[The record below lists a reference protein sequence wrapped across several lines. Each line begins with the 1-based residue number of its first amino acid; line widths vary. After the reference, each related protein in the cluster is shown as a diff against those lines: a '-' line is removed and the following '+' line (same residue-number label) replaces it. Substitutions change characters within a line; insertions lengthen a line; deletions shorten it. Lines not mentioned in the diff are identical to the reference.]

1 MNYLFCIIDDD
12 IAIRRMLRE
21 IIREGQLGEV
31 VGEAERGDTALK
43 FLTST
48 QVDIILVDLL
58 LPDTDGITLVR
69 SIKAMMDSACVMIS
83 EVQAKEMVGEAYAAG
98 IEFFIHKPLNS
109 REVQAVLGKVCETLR
124 LRRAVSSIYRS
135 VSEVASVN
143 VPAPASRTDRARQ
156 KMRAVLHDMG
166 IGGDTGARDLEETAL
181 FIVNSQVGDMFSVKD
196 LLGFHAGDGQAS
208 QKAAEQRMR
217 RAVSAA
223 LRHLAALGLEDYS
236 NPRFENYAAT
246 FFDFSEV
253 RRVMRS
259 LERGENYGGK
269 ISLKC
274 FLSALAHHSLTS

>member
-1 MNYLFCIIDDD
+1 MNYLFYIIDDD

-69 SIKAMMDSACVMIS
+69 SIKARVDSACVMIS
-83 EVQAKEMVGEAYAAG
+83 EVQAKDMVGEAYTAG

-109 REVQAVLGKVCETLR
+109 REVQSVLGKVCETLR

-135 VSEVASVN
+135 VSEIASVN
-143 VPAPASRTDRARQ
+143 MPAPASRTDRARQ

-181 FIVNSQVGDMFSVKD
+181 FIVNSQAGDLFSVKD
-196 LLGFHAGDGQAS
+196 LLGFLAGDGQAS

-259 LERGENYGGK
+259 LERGETYGGK

-274 FLSALAHHSLTS
+274 FLSALAHYSLTS

>member
-1 MNYLFCIIDDD
+1 MSYLFYIIDDD
-12 IAIRRMLRE
+12 IAIRRMLKE

-31 VGEAERGDTALK
+31 VGEAEQGEAALR

-58 LPDTDGITLVR
+58 LPDMDGITLVR
-69 SIKAMMDSACVMIS
+69 SIKARADSACVMIS
-83 EVQAKEMVGEAYAAG
+83 EVQAKDMVGEAYAAG

-109 REVQAVLGKVCETLR
+109 REVQAVLGKVCETML

-135 VSEVASVN
+135 VSEIASVN
-143 VPAPASRTDRARQ
+143 IPAPTPRTDRVRQ
-156 KMRAVLHDMG
+156 KMRVVLHDMG
-166 IGGDTGARDLEETAL
+166 IGGEAGARDLEETAL
-181 FIVNSQVGDMFSVKD
+181 FMVNSQAGDIFSVKD
-196 LLGFHAGDGQAS
+196 LLSFLAGDSQTS

-236 NPRFENYAAT
+236 NPRFESYAAT

-253 RRVMRS
+253 RREMRS
-259 LERGENYGGK
+259 LEGGETYGGK

-274 FLSALAHHSLTS
+274 FLSALAHYAITP